1 MLKNKENKYKII
13 FLGTSSFPHGMAEV
27 EKQTLIAR
35 ALQEQGCKV
44 TFVCKK
50 SFNYSSDIP
59 FKGAYKNIQYIYT
72 SFSAKRLRNKIL
84 NQVLWIIGNI
94 LEKIYIL
101 SANFDFAIVNSR
113 NYDEIKW
120 YAKLVHLRKRK
131 IFLTHVEDYRSM
143 HPNPS
148 RKMTKEIDDFENK
161 TWFIIDGAFPI
172 SEELTKQIMSKNKHL
187 PLLKIPVLVDLNEVN
202 NAINVEPVT
211 GPYFMFCG
219 SSDYEATIRQ
229 IIKGFEMTNVD
240 TKLLLVLN
248 GSLKSMAQV
257 KYLINSS
264 TVEKQIIL
272 KTDLPK
278 NQLWG
283 YYKDA
288 TALLIPLNF
297 NQRDKARFPHKIG
310 EYCAVG
316 RPIITCDWGEIPVY
330 FRNNENAIILRNNDA
345 KELRNALEVIENNPE
360 LREKLGQGTLKL
372 ARDHFD
378 YKLYGAGILNF
389 INQ

>member
-1 MLKNKENKYKII
+1 M
-13 FLGTSSFPHGMAEV
+13 
-27 EKQTLIAR
+27 
-35 ALQEQGCKV
+35 
-44 TFVCKK
+44 
-50 SFNYSSDIP
+50 
-59 FKGAYKNIQYIYT
+59 
-72 SFSAKRLRNKIL
+72 KIL
-84 NQVLWIIGNI
+84 FFIESLHAGG
-94 LEKIYIL
+94 
-101 SANFDFAIVNSR
+101 
-113 NYDEIKW
+113 
-120 YAKLVHLRKRK
+120 
-131 IFLTHVEDYRSM
+131 
-143 HPNPS
+143 
-148 RKMTKEIDDFENK
+148 KERRMI
-161 TWFIIDGAFPI
+161 
-172 SEELTKQIMSKNKHL
+172 ELLH
-187 PLLKIPVLVDLNEVN
+187 
-202 NAINVEPVT
+202 
-211 GPYFMFCG
+211 Y
-219 SSDYEATIRQ
+219 
-229 IIKGFEMTNVD
+229 
-240 TKLLLVLN
+240 
-248 GSLKSMAQV
+248 LKSMAQV

-345 KELRNALEVIENNPE
+345 KELRNALELIENNPE

-372 ARDHFD
+372 AREHFD